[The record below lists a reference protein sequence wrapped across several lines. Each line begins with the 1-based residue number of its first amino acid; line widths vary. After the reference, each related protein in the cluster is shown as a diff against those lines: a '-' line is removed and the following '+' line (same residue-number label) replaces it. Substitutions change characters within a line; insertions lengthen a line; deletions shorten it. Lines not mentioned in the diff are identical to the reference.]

1 MPGEFQGQRSL
12 VGYSPWSYKETDTIE
27 QLTFSLWENWS
38 ATCKRIKLDS
48 SLIPHTNTNS
58 KWTEYLII
66 IPKIIR
72 LIEENLGVTFFDF
85 LDLTSQAITTKAKI
99 NKKDCIKLNSHDIA
113 K

>member
-1 MPGEFQGQRSL
+1 M
-12 VGYSPWSYKETDTIE
+12 GYCPWGCKETDTIE

-48 SLIPHTNTNS
+48 YFTPHTNINS

-66 IPKIIR
+66 IPGTIR
-72 LIEENLGVTFFDF
+72 LLEENIGVKFFDF
-85 LDLTSQAITTKAKI
+85 LDLTRRAIATKTKI
-99 NKKDCIKLNSHDIA
+99 NKKDGIKLNSHSIA